1 MGPTVG
7 GALDWNVIPQTSS
20 ARRGI
25 SEANVNVGGANKLKY
40 DLSLEDLVAL
50 SSFHL
55 LSSGLFARRVRRAR
69 LWILGLGTIPL
80 VVGGFFVIQYQ
91 SLIAGLAAACYLPL
105 VAFDFLRFEKRYRR
119 IYKRLYEKRIRAI
132 LSERYAKDDRGL
144 GEHTVEIEGD
154 WIVSRSQLSEG
165 RCLVAETE
173 LKECGEHSFVFLGA
187 NAFCI
192 LSRKQIVAG
201 NLEVFLN
208 ELKSRSRLASSALP
222 SKAEIEAAHVN
233 IR

>member
-1 MGPTVG
+1 
-7 GALDWNVIPQTSS
+7 VIPQTSS
-20 ARRGI
+20 TQRGI
-25 SEANVNVGGANKLKY
+25 SEANVNVGGTNKLKY

-55 LSSGLFARRVRRAR
+55 LSSGLFARRVQRAR

-80 VVGGFFVIQYQ
+80 VVAGFFLIEYQ

-105 VAFDFLRFEKRYRR
+105 IAFDFLRFEKRYRR

-132 LSERYAKDDRGL
+132 LSERYAKDGRGL

-154 WIVSRSQLSEG
+154 WIVSRSQLSEE

-201 NLEVFLN
+201 NFEVFLN
-208 ELKSRSRLASSALP
+208 ELKSRTRTGVVRLP
-222 SKAEIEAAHVN
+222 SKADMDSAHVN

>member
-1 MGPTVG
+1 MECDPADRFG
-7 GALDWNVIPQTSS
+7 G
-20 ARRGI
+20 RGI
-25 SEANVNVGGANKLKY
+25 SEANVKVGGTNKLKY
-40 DLSLEDLVAL
+40 NLSLEDLVAL

-55 LSSGLFARRVRRAR
+55 LSSGLYARRVRQAR
-69 LWILGLGTIPL
+69 LWVLGLGTIPL
-80 VVGGFFVIQYQ
+80 VVAGFFVIEYQ

-105 VAFDFLRFEKRYRR
+105 VAFDFLRFEKRYKRV
-119 IYKRLYEKRIRAI
+119 YKRLNEKRFRAI
-132 LSERYAKDDRGL
+132 LSERYAKDGRGL

-165 RCLVAETE
+165 RCLVADTE

-201 NLEVFLN
+201 NLEAFLN
-208 ELKSRSRLASSALP
+208 ELKSRTAEPRLA
-222 SKAEIEAAHVN
+222 
-233 IR
+233 